1 MDGNTGSSPLAR
13 GLLFALCTLQEGLG
27 SSPLARGL
35 RPGPDLLG
43 RARRIIPAR
52 AGFTSAGGRR
62 SRRPPDHPRSRGVY
76 SMPRQVGKTYTGSSP
91 LARGLRG
98 VRVLRN
104 RQSGIIPARAGFTSS
119 PAAPRRNAPDHPRSR
134 GVYQAGA
141 LCCRQVGGS
150 SPLARGLLPTEPLP
164 RWWGR
169 IIPARAGFTI
179 KGPSSL
185 EGKTDHPR
193 SRGVYTPVLAATSAR
208 SGSSP
213 LARGL
218 HLRIPGIPTTSHTT
232 RPRLPSLPT

>member
-1 MDGNTGSSPLAR
+1 
-13 GLLFALCTLQEGLG
+13 
-27 SSPLARGL
+27 
-35 RPGPDLLG
+35 
-43 RARRIIPAR
+43 
-52 AGFTSAGGRR
+52 
-62 SRRPPDHPRSRGVY
+62 
-76 SMPRQVGKTYTGSSP
+76 MPRQVGKTYTGSSP

-169 IIPARAGFTI
+169 IIPARAGFTRVMNRC
-179 KGPSSL
+179 GGNAS
-185 EGKTDHPR
+185 DHPR
-193 SRGVYTPVLAATSAR
+193 SRGVYHQGAIVIGGEDGSSPLARGLLDLPSSRKDFYRIIPARAGFTFGVTSPTMLAADHPR
-208 SGSSP
+208 SRGVYPMKSSVLSLNWGSSP